1 MNRLIVNFLLCLV
14 LIVTNAVAQNETQ
27 SFPKRYNPAIS
38 IDLVASSSTVYEL
51 MPHFLKN
58 VVLSASEREYLD
70 NLIKTK
76 YPQGDFVYPYSINSY
91 PETDIQKILSIES
104 FEIQD
109 IATNE
114 IYSSK
119 SELITADQK
128 KLLNSINLG
137 ALSKITVH
145 FKYLGETDNKK
156 IINGDYYVSIIPTV
170 EANFPGGHDKMAE
183 FFNNNVINLM
193 TNPRDKE
200 IIWRSEVKFKI
211 DENGNIKEVK
221 LINTTSD
228 LELDKLVIA
237 ATNRMPKWIPA
248 KNSDGNNVEQE
259 VVVRFM
265 RGC

>member
-1 MNRLIVNFLLCLV
+1 MKRLFVNFLFCLV

-27 SFPKRYNPAIS
+27 SFTKRFNPAIS
-38 IDLVASSSTVYEL
+38 IDLIASSSTVYEL
-51 MPHFLKN
+51 IPNFLKN
-58 VVLSASEREYLD
+58 VVLSAIEREYLD

-91 PETDIQKILSIES
+91 PESDLQKILSIES
-104 FEIQD
+104 FDIQN

-114 IYSSK
+114 IFSSK
-119 SELITADQK
+119 SELITSDQK

-137 ALSKITVH
+137 LSVKITVH

-237 ATNRMPKWIPA
+237 ATNKMPKWVPA
-248 KNSDGNNVEQE
+248 KNSNGKNVEQE